1 MSYIT
6 YWQLG
11 LYHADNANSYITP
24 TKGLLANQES
34 SMLLLS
40 PNQGRRE
47 KIYQMD
53 LESER
58 VSVGFGAVRI
68 MA

>member
-1 MSYIT
+1 
-6 YWQLG
+6 
-11 LYHADNANSYITP
+11 
-24 TKGLLANQES
+24 
-34 SMLLLS
+34 MLLLS